1 MGSRVKGLNAD
12 FSADGLCRCMSVR
25 LRVCAAAC
33 LQLRVCA
40 AACLQLRVCAAV
52 CLYSCVSVQL
62 CACTAA
68 CLCNCLTVLSDG
80 SGSQTGLFPAD
91 RLRTFCLAG

>member
-12 FSADGLCRCMSVR
+12 FSADGLC
-25 LRVCAAAC
+25 
-33 LQLRVCA
+33 
-40 AACLQLRVCAAV
+40 
-52 CLYSCVSVQL
+52 SCVSVQL
-62 CACTAA
+62 RACSCVSMQLCVCAVA